1 MLLKREQTR
10 LRNTVAPDIPALF
23 RGVPRFVT
31 QVRVYP
37 KGDSYP
43 VCPRCG
49 RSLDREYMNFCDFCG
64 QRLAWEVFRLQQS
77 GGFFR

>member
-10 LRNTVAPDIPALF
+10 PRNMPDSLALF
-23 RGVPRFVT
+23 RGIPRFVT
-31 QVRVYP
+31 QVRIYP
-37 KGDSYP
+37 KGDIYP

-64 QRLAWEVFRLQQS
+64 QRLAWEVFHFQRIS
-77 GGFFR
+77 ADSFRE